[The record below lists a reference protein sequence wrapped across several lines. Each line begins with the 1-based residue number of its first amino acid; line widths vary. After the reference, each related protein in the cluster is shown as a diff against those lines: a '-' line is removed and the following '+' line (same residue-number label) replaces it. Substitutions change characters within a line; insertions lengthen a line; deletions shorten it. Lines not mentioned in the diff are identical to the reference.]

1 MNYTELRNNI
11 ISFCKRPN
19 DALFIGQLDFFITCG
34 MLRIYTKAKTIGTSQ
49 TATENAAPLMLSAN
63 NPNVALR
70 LLWKQTLSIF
80 YQDGNNLIPL
90 QEKSPE
96 YALTYWPQGANATGK
111 PRFYSLIPSPVANVN
126 YSQTALYITPTPDQN
141 YNIVH
146 TFLGQLLFNGANP
159 NNYYANLYPAAC
171 YYSCLVEATLWL
183 GDPRAPDVKQ
193 LYDEAAAMIGVDTLD
208 SYDDRTDKR
217 NKA

>member
-1 MNYTELRNNI
+1 MNYTELQDKI

-19 DALFIGQLDFFITCG
+19 DPLFIAQVPFFITCG
-34 MLRIYTKAKTIGTSQ
+34 MLRIYTKAKTSGTSQ
-49 TATENAAPLMLSAN
+49 KETENAAPLSLSAN
-63 NPNVALR
+63 QPDVALR

-80 YQDGNNLIPL
+80 YQDGNNLVPL
-90 QEKSPE
+90 EEKSPE
-96 YALTYWPQGANATGK
+96 YALTYWPQAANATGK
-111 PRFYSLIPSPVANVN
+111 PRFYSLVPSPLADANYN
-126 YSQTALYITPTPDQN
+126 QMGLYITPTPDQN

-146 TFLGQLLFNGANP
+146 SFLGLPLFNLANP
-159 NNYYANLYPAAC
+159 NNYYANLYPGAS

-183 GDPRAPDVKQ
+183 GDPRFPDVKQ
-193 LYDEAAAMIGVDTLD
+193 LYDEGAAMIGVDTLD